1 MTTNTNATAP
11 KYTTREEWLTAV
23 GRHINDAL
31 KAMGFEVPE
40 YRVSCG
46 FPVGTRPYT
55 GRKSHKSG
63 AIGQA
68 WDRRVTDDKVGVI
81 FISPVLSDPLG
92 DPDNGVPGVID
103 VEGHEIAHHV
113 AGLHAGH
120 GAGFRKVM
128 RALDLAGKPTATY
141 AGPVF
146 AEFAAWILEQVG
158 PYPHAAMDVTR
169 RAKQGTRLIKIMCP
183 VDCSDMSANITRKWL
198 DAGLAPGCPC
208 CKRPMV
214 EVARDPK

>member
-1 MTTNTNATAP
+1 MTTTTDNTP
-11 KYTTREEWLTAV
+11 KYATREEWLAAV
-23 GRHINDAL
+23 GKHINDVL
-31 KAMGFEVPE
+31 KAMGFTVPE

-68 WDRRVTDDKVGVI
+68 WDKHVTEDKVGVI

-92 DPDNGVPGVID
+92 DPANGVPGVID
-103 VEGHEIAHHV
+103 VTAHEIAHHV
-113 AGLHAGH
+113 AGLWAGH
-120 GAGFRKVM
+120 GKHFRTVM

-146 AEFAAWILEQVG
+146 AEFAEWVLEQVG

-169 RAKQGTRLIKIMCP
+169 RAKQGTRLIKIMCANH
-183 VDCSDMSANITRKWL
+183 CTDMSANITRKWL
-198 DAGLAPGCPC
+198 DAGLAPCCPVC
-208 CKRPMV
+208 EVAMV

>member
-1 MTTNTNATAP
+1 MNNTADHTT
-11 KYTTREEWLTAV
+11 KYTTREDWLAAV
-23 GRHINDAL
+23 GTHINDAL
-31 KAMGFEVPE
+31 RMMGFDVPA

-68 WDRRVTDDKVGVI
+68 WDKAVTDDGIGVI
-81 FISPVLSDPLG
+81 FISPVLSNPLG
-92 DPDNGVPGVID
+92 VPEDGEPGVID
-103 VEGHEIAHHV
+103 VLGHEIAHHV
-113 AGLHAGH
+113 AGLWAGH
-120 GAGFRKVM
+120 GKHFRKVM

-146 AEFAAWILEQVG
+146 AEFAEWVLEQVG

-169 RAKQGTRLIKIMCP
+169 RAKQGTRLIKVMCQFP
-183 VDCSDMSANITRKWL
+183 CTDMSANMTRKWL
-198 DAGLAPGCPC
+198 DAGLAPLCPEC
-208 CKRPMV
+208 GEPMV

>member
-1 MTTNTNATAP
+1 MHTITATDT
-11 KYTTREEWLTAV
+11 KYTTREDWLMAA
-23 GRHINDAL
+23 GRLINDAL
-31 KAMGFEVPE
+31 RMMGFDVPA

-68 WDRRVTDDKVGVI
+68 WDAHVTDDKVGVI

-92 DPDNGVPGVID
+92 APEDGQPGVLD
-103 VEGHEIAHHV
+103 VLAHEIAHHA
-113 AGLHAGH
+113 AGLWAGH
-120 GAGFRKVM
+120 GKHFRRVM

-146 AEFAAWILEQVG
+146 TEFAAWIVSEIG

-183 VDCSDMSANITRKWL
+183 NHCTGMSANITRKWL
-198 DAGLAPGCPC
+198 DEGLAPCCPVC
-208 CKRPMV
+208 DIGMV

>member
-1 MTTNTNATAP
+1 MTTTTNATDT
-11 KYTTREEWLTAV
+11 KYTTREEWLAAV
-23 GRHINDAL
+23 GRHINDVL
-31 KAMGFEVPE
+31 RMMGFAVPD

-68 WDRRVTDDKVGVI
+68 WDRRVTEDKVGVI
-81 FISPVLSDPLG
+81 FISPVLSNPLG
-92 DPDNGVPGVID
+92 IPEEGEPGVID
-103 VEGHEIAHHV
+103 VLAHEIAHHV
-113 AGLHAGH
+113 AGLWAGH
-120 GAGFRKVM
+120 GKHFRRVM

-146 AEFAAWILEQVG
+146 AEFAEWVLEQVG

-169 RAKQGTRLIKIMCP
+169 RAKQGTRLIKIMCEYR
-183 VDCSDMSANITRKWL
+183 CTDMSANITRKWI
-198 DAGLAPGCPC
+198 DAGLAPCCPDC
-208 CKRPMV
+208 GQPMV

>member
-1 MTTNTNATAP
+1 MNNTADHIT
-11 KYTTREEWLTAV
+11 KYTTREDWLAAV
-23 GRHINDAL
+23 GTHINDAL
-31 KAMGFEVPE
+31 RMMGFDVPA

-68 WDRRVTDDKVGVI
+68 WDKAVTDDGIGVI
-81 FISPVLSDPLG
+81 FISPVLSNPLG
-92 DPDNGVPGVID
+92 VPEDGEPGVID
-103 VEGHEIAHHV
+103 VLAHEIAHHV
-113 AGLHAGH
+113 AGLWAGH
-120 GAGFRKVM
+120 GKHFRKVM

-146 AEFAAWILEQVG
+146 AEFAEWVLEQVG

-169 RAKQGTRLIKIMCP
+169 RAKQGTRLIKVMCQFP
-183 VDCSDMSANITRKWL
+183 CTDMSSNMTRKWL
-198 DAGLAPGCPC
+198 DAGLAPLCPEC
-208 CKRPMV
+208 GEPMV